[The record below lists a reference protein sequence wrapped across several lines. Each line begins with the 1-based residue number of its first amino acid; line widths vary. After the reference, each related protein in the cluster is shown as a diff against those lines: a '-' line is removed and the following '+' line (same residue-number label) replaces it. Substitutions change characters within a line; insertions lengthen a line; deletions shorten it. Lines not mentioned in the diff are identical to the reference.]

1 MAAPSQTLPMVDGG
15 WGVLQ
20 DPNTIWIGHHL
31 GFRAFG
37 LSAGSD
43 RGGSDNRT
51 FKVLYLSLLRN
62 AISRQTEWIP
72 ARGHVARVQES
83 ICFLMRRPT
92 AAVKGTKP
100 YPHAHR
106 STCPDHVSERTV
118 RPSALKTKRQP
129 MPLMLGS

>member
-1 MAAPSQTLPMVDGG
+1 MVDGG

-20 DPNTIWIGHHL
+20 DPYIIWIGHHL

-43 RGGSDNRT
+43 RGGSDNRM
-51 FKVLYLSLLRN
+51 FRVLYLLRPLW
-62 AISRQTEWIP
+62 AFPRQTDWIP
-72 ARGHVARVQES
+72 ALGHRAREQES

-100 YPHAHR
+100 
-106 STCPDHVSERTV
+106 
-118 RPSALKTKRQP
+118 
-129 MPLMLGS
+129 